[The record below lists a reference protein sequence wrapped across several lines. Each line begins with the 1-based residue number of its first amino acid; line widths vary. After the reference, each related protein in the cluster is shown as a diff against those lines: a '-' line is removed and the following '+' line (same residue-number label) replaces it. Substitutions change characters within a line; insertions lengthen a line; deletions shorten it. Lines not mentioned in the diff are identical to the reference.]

1 MDIHQ
6 EFTDRI
12 RPTVDKPH
20 VDLPFKPNINSC
32 QEWSD
37 SLPIL
42 NPQTTAEMMS
52 DAAQGLLSIDIDGI
66 KKFDLLETIK
76 PVITKLLSTCIEA
89 TENANLPLINKLS
102 ELSSTTLQV
111 LSNTLSV
118 YIEIACSPNFV
129 IEDTPKRKV
138 GSKKLLSSKQKAI
151 VLHRSIELLG
161 MIQLLKSLLYVQ
173 VGNIFW
179 NETNALF
186 SLAEKLN
193 LHQNQQV
200 AFNGNTTTIEDEF
213 KKIHFFHLAQPNR
226 FRQRDINTIQRI
238 LSLHVGNISISHV
251 HEKLAG
257 FYIDLSSSSGIS
269 IVPDLLS
276 DNGHYRFLNNGE
288 LVSFLQ
294 SNQVIAPEK
303 QSSISLVSDNPI
315 LPKQTINQLLPS
327 WSIPK
332 NRKTPRH
339 DQTEE
344 ILVYPG
350 FDSILKAL
358 ILKKNPDY
366 FNKENILNSFDIEN
380 LDLVPLDEH
389 QQSKS
394 LASEF
399 DIHRAFKATAK
410 KPPSSNDIW
419 ENKSS
424 IKHGEK
430 GETMEAESS
439 NASLQGLCF
448 QVSTDNKPLLRAN
461 DLIGTQSKNGTLH
474 LAIIRRLNR
483 DKNGDITVGVEVM
496 SATPKIAY
504 ITFHDKERSPVPAIF
519 IQGAPS
525 DKQSDSI
532 ITPLL
537 LKGMYENITIK
548 LTDKT
553 NNYRIDSILET
564 NLIFTRYN
572 VLKLADID

>member
-1 MDIHQ
+1 M
-6 EFTDRI
+6 
-12 RPTVDKPH
+12 H
-20 VDLPFKPNINSC
+20 VL
-32 QEWSD
+32 
-37 SLPIL
+37 
-42 NPQTTAEMMS
+42 
-52 DAAQGLLSIDIDGI
+52 
-66 KKFDLLETIK
+66 
-76 PVITKLLSTCIEA
+76 
-89 TENANLPLINKLS
+89 
-102 ELSSTTLQV
+102 
-111 LSNTLSV
+111 
-118 YIEIACSPNFV
+118 
-129 IEDTPKRKV
+129 R
-138 GSKKLLSSKQKAI
+138 
-151 VLHRSIELLG
+151 
-161 MIQLLKSLLYVQ
+161 
-173 VGNIFW
+173 
-179 NETNALF
+179 
-186 SLAEKLN
+186 
-193 LHQNQQV
+193 
-200 AFNGNTTTIEDEF
+200 
-213 KKIHFFHLAQPNR
+213 IHFFHLAQPNR

-350 FDSILKAL
+350 FNSILKAL

-410 KPPSSNDIW
+410 KPLSSNDIW
-419 ENKSS
+419 ENNSS

-430 GETMEAESS
+430 GEMMEAESS

-553 NNYRIDSILET
+553 NNYRIDSIFET

-572 VLKLADID
+572 VLKLAGID